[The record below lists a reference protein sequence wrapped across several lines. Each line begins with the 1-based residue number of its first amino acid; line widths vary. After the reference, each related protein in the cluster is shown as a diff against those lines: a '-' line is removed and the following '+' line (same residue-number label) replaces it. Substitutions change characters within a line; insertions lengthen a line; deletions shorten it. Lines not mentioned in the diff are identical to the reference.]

1 MKEWC
6 MKHPLLTYLI
16 IDEVITMLE
25 NVLLSYKRRKA
36 GVAEKASSYIEDTV
50 TRIAEKC
57 ESEAA
62 ESKQPIGF
70 AV

>member
-1 MKEWC
+1 MKDWC
-6 MKHPLLTYLI
+6 MKHPLLTFLI
-16 IDEVITMLE
+16 IDEVVTMAE

-36 GVAEKASSYIEDTV
+36 GAAEKVFSYAEEAAA
-50 TRIAEKC
+50 RIAEKH